1 MPTLAAQG
9 IVAVTYTSTTVLM
22 KVSLLGAPHHQT
34 AASAHFGL
42 LCCCW
47 LQGWGLAAN
56 KLIAES
62 VRAGDAEQAKR
73 TAILCCVS
81 YW

>member
-1 MPTLAAQG
+1 MVRPTIKPQPTLTLAC
-9 IVAVTYTSTTVLM
+9 
-22 KVSLLGAPHHQT
+22 
-34 AASAHFGL
+34 

-73 TAILCCVS
+73 TAILCCVVG
-81 YW
+81 WTCGILGGGIVLGIR